1 MILYHGSNIEIT
13 EIDLA
18 FCTQESLKK
27 LKKYSVETA
36 FDVLYNSETFQKLTD
51 EKTGLYFQSPNY
63 IFSFLTNEIE
73 SGKIR

>member
-13 EIDLA
+13 EIDLS

>member
-1 MILYHGSNIEIT
+1 MTASEIT
-13 EIDLA
+13 FMIEYVTKNLI
-18 FCTQESLKK
+18 SLLMEKYN
-27 LKKYSVETA
+27 YSVETA